1 MITTTSGFPRH
12 VCGVRVFYMFSYGR
26 EKEISLFAQSDVIG
40 WVRGEAL
47 YPTFPEYFSF
57 TLPSLS
63 KNEVP
68 FDEKFRFFL

>member
-1 MITTTSGFPRH
+1 MYVVQGFFR
-12 VCGVRVFYMFSYGR
+12 CSATGER
-26 EKEISLFAQSDVIG
+26 KKSLFAQSDVIG
-40 WVRGEAL
+40 WDRGEAL
-47 YPTFPEYFSF
+47 YPTLPEYFSF